1 MLFIT
6 TLSKTNTM
14 TLFRRGLLVAC
25 LAIGSLVAISSCS
38 KDYSDDTEIPK
49 VLEPTLYSGNNN
61 NYVYAIDPLTGAKK
75 WEFNAK
81 SPVVANV
88 VIHNNAAWVGTTGG
102 MLYKLDRITGKV
114 ISERNMGAP
123 IVVAPLTRNN
133 ILYVAS
139 GSKLHS
145 IDNGTLA
152 TIFEAN
158 AGTAISGAPTMNRI
172 EGKEHEYVFL
182 SNIGGQVKTFRADSL
197 FDGWTFTSPLPGAFN
212 SAVCVENE
220 SVAYIG
226 NQNGFLYAINTRDGS
241 MKWSYRTD
249 GGIASSP
256 ITIGGNILFG
266 SNDTYF
272 YSIDT
277 ETGRLRW
284 RIKTGDRIT
293 GSAYVYNQNVYFG
306 SYDKEFYCVDII
318 DGVVTWK
325 IPTPAIIKSSP
336 VVYQNR
342 IYFTGYDNVLYCLD
356 PEDGGQYWTKNIYG
370 QSDGSVMIDGIS
382 SVSVAATD
390 GNHIL
395 K

>member
-1 MLFIT
+1 
-6 TLSKTNTM
+6 M

-25 LAIGSLVAISSCS
+25 LAIGSLVAITSCS
-38 KDYSDDTEIPK
+38 KDYSDDTQIQQ
-49 VLEPTLYSGNNN
+49 VLEPTLYTGNNN
-61 NYVYAIDPLTGAKK
+61 NFVYAVDPLTGTKK

-88 VIHNNAAWVGTTGG
+88 VIHNNAAWVGTTAG

-114 ISERNMGAP
+114 ISERNMGASITTTP
-123 IVVAPLTRNN
+123 FVLDSRIFIA
-133 ILYVAS
+133 A
-139 GSKLHS
+139 GSVIHF
-145 IDNGTLA
+145 IDNGTLESIDQNDVGA
-152 TIFEAN
+152 RITSAPSHAEFLAFEN
-158 AGTAISGAPTMNRI
+158 ADILFVTT
-172 EGKEHEYVFL
+172 ET
-182 SNIGGQVKTFRADSL
+182 GQVKALSAALLDL
-197 FDGWTFTSPLPGAFN
+197 IWTFNAPSPGAII
-212 SAVCVENE
+212 SSVCNLDDLTAIVG
-220 SVAYIG
+220 SQSG
-226 NQNGFLYAINTRDGS
+226 DLYAINIFDGAL
-241 MKWSYRTD
+241 KWTYETD

-256 ITIGGNILFG
+256 ITIGGNVLFG
-266 SNDTYF
+266 SDDTYF
-272 YSIDT
+272 YSVDS

-284 RIKTGDRIT
+284 KIKTGDRIT

-318 DGVVTWK
+318 DGVVTWQ

-370 QSDGSVMIDGIS
+370 QTDGSVTIDGVT

-390 GNHIL
+390 GNHSL